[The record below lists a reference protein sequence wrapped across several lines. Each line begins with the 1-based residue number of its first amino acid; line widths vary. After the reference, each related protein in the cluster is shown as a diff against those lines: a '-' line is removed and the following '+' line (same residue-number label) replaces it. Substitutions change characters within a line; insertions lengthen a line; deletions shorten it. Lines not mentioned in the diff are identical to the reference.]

1 MRICAIGTTRNE
13 VDLVA
18 INLQHHC
25 AQDID
30 SFLIRD
36 NGSTDGTQDELSRLS
51 KHLPLEW
58 SQYKGPFLQDRL
70 LSDLAVEAFHR
81 GADWVIPVDAD
92 EFWHGTS
99 GTIRGVLEHSA
110 AGALR
115 VEVVNF
121 VQSREVIQTIPN
133 GLSLMTRRPTKPIGP
148 SDQWEEL
155 VEAERIAYVEH
166 AYPAKWICRPSAA
179 VRYGWGSHAVSGVC
193 GPEASTDEIRC
204 FHAPL
209 RSYAVLKAKVDA
221 DRPVNE
227 VQAYVATVWQLRR
240 WRRLTWEGRLDQ
252 EWEANSYRDDM
263 LEVFGRRRPLVIDE
277 SLRRLV
283 EPWIRGGL

>member
-25 AQDID
+25 AQGID

-92 EFWHGTS
+92 EFWHVPDGTLREVLDES
-99 GTIRGVLEHSA
+99 GDAGVLEA
-110 AGALR
+110 
-115 VEVVNF
+115 EVVNF
-121 VQSREVIQTIPN
+121 VQQRSQDELAAANQPN
-133 GLSLMTRRPTKPIGP
+133 VSLETLGQP
-148 SDQWEEL
+148 
-155 VEAERIAYVEH
+155 AED
-166 AYPAKWICRPSAA
+166 
-179 VRYGWGSHAVSGVC
+179 
-193 GPEASTDEIRC
+193 STDLQSTASASSEEGTPDPRLMAAQIDELRARVRELEI
-204 FHAPL
+204 
-209 RSYAVLKAKVDA
+209 
-221 DRPVNE
+221 E
-227 VQAYVATVWQLRR
+227 IEQLRAA
-240 WRRLTWEGRLDQ
+240 GK
-252 EWEANSYRDDM
+252 
-263 LEVFGRRRPLVIDE
+263 P
-277 SLRRLV
+277 
-283 EPWIRGGL
+283 

>member
-25 AQDID
+25 AQGID

-148 SDQWEEL
+148 FFS
-155 VEAERIAYVEH
+155 AESATRMRQNRLMRGV
-166 AYPAKWICRPSAA
+166 YPN
-179 VRYGWGSHAVSGVC
+179 
-193 GPEASTDEIRC
+193 
-204 FHAPL
+204 PL
-209 RSYAVLKAKVDA
+209 
-221 DRPVNE
+221 
-227 VQAYVATVWQLRR
+227 
-240 WRRLTWEGRLDQ
+240 
-252 EWEANSYRDDM
+252 
-263 LEVFGRRRPLVIDE
+263 
-277 SLRRLV
+277 
-283 EPWIRGGL
+283 